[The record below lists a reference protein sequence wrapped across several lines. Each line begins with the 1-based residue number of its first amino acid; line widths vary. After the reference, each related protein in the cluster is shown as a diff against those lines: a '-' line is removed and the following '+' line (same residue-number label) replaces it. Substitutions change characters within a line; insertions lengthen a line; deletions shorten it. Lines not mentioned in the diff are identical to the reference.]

1 VPIIGVRSHAAWL
14 CTSVFDGARAFEG
27 SAPNVDLH
35 CVRVNESAKSLGLKP
50 IVPVETWIGLVHEGR
65 KRFDH
70 DAELCMR
77 PIYYRVRCRPA
88 GSRNHTLGPLALR
101 LAAAKT
107 DGYGG
112 DHALAVSPSQAESAS
127 AEAKTGCLYPNN
139 ARAKTEAPRVWF
151 RQLPNVRHAWQ
162 LAELA
167 TANIF
172 MAKNGVV
179 FTPVPNGTFLSGSP
193 AHA

>member
-1 VPIIGVRSHAAWL
+1 MRRGCARRCSM
-14 CTSVFDGARAFEG
+14 ARAPSKVLLRMSISIACASTNPPSLWASSPSFRLKPG
-27 SAPNVDLH
+27 SVWSTRD
-35 CVRVNESAKSLGLKP
+35 ESASITMQSFTSAHVLAR
-50 IVPVETWIGLVHEGR
+50 GR
-65 KRFDH
+65 R
-70 DAELCMR
+70 L
-77 PIYYRVRCRPA
+77 RCRPA
-88 GSRNHTLGPLALR
+88 GSRNHTLVPLALR